1 MALIGIVCN
10 PQSGKDIRRL
20 LTAAT
25 TIDDTEKTNI
35 LERILLSAA
44 AVGKQQVY
52 LMPDRLGYGRLLL
65 QKGRAPGYQGDLS
78 QLSVYEME
86 TTETQLDTTRFA
98 AEMERLGADALIVMG
113 GDGTSR
119 AAAKGTCTVPTIS
132 LSTGTNNVYPEMLEG
147 TVAGMAAAVLAAGVV
162 PLEQCVR
169 PAKCIEVSINGKP
182 RDLALVDVVFCRNP
196 FVGSKAIWNYEEIDG
211 VVVTQCSMAS
221 IGFSALAGSALTVDR
236 EDSWG
241 AVAELGTGEPN
252 TLASVG
258 AGSIR
263 GIHVADARR
272 LALNEPYVRVMTTQG
287 TLALDGEREIFFR
300 PGDVIQCMV
309 TLCGPMRVDVRRTVE
324 LARERGFFKLIKE

>member
-1 MALIGIVCN
+1 MALIGIICN

-44 AVGKQQVY
+44 AVGSQQVY

-86 TTETQLDTTRFA
+86 ITETQLDTTYFA
-98 AEMERLGADALIVMG
+98 SEMERLGADVLVVMG

-119 AAAKGTCTVPTIS
+119 AAAKGTRRVPTIS

-147 TVAGMAAAVLAAGVV
+147 TVAGMAAAVLAGGAV
-162 PLEQCVR
+162 PLDQCAR
-169 PAKCIEVSINGKP
+169 PAKCIEVSINGER

-196 FVGSKAIWNYEEIDG
+196 FVGSKAIWDYEEIDG

-221 IGFSALAGSALTVDR
+221 IGFSALAGSALTVGR
-236 EDSWG
+236 EDEWG
-241 AVAELGTGEPN
+241 AVAELGAGKPN

-258 AGSIR
+258 AGAVR
-263 GIHVADARR
+263 GIRITDARR
-272 LALNEPYVRVMTTQG
+272 LELNEPYVRVMTTQG

-309 TLCGPMRVDVRRTVE
+309 TRCGPMRVDVRRTIE
-324 LARERGFFKLIKE
+324 LARENGFFKLNGE

>member
-1 MALIGIVCN
+1 MALIGIICN

-78 QLSVYEME
+78 QLSIYKME
-86 TTETQLDTTRFA
+86 TTETQLDTTHFA
-98 AEMERLGADALIVMG
+98 AEMERLGADVLIVMG

-119 AAAKGTCTVPTIS
+119 AAAKGTRKVPTIS

-162 PLEQCVR
+162 PLEKCAR
-169 PAKCIEVSINGKP
+169 PAKCIEVSINGAPK
-182 RDLALVDVVFCRNP
+182 DLALVDVVFCRNP
-196 FVGSKAIWNYEEIDG
+196 FVGSKAIWNYEEIDS

-221 IGFSALAGSALTVDR
+221 IGFSALAGSALTVGCENDF
-236 EDSWG
+236 G
-241 AVAELGTGEPN
+241 AVAELGHGTPN

-263 GIHVADARR
+263 GIQIVSACPLSLD
-272 LALNEPYVRVMTTQG
+272 EPYVRTMTTQG

-300 PGDVIQCMV
+300 PGDVIQCKV
-309 TLCGPMRVDVRRTVE
+309 TRQGPIRVDVRRTVE
-324 LARERGFFKLIKE
+324 LARDLGFFKLER